1 MAYTFGTAEI
11 FTFAEYITNS
21 AGIYITVSQRETLE
35 VSIINERLPYLRKK
49 SMSLP
54 LTPGVYLMKNK
65 KGEIIY
71 VGKAKA
77 LKNRVS
83 TYFGSQN
90 SLWIK
95 VRRMVEN
102 VEDFDYI
109 LCDSEFEAL
118 ILECSLIKQHSPKY
132 NILRKDDKG
141 YHYIKITKNGW
152 KNFSAVKQR
161 LDDGAEYIGPYNNS
175 YGITNAID
183 AAKKIFMLPQC
194 NKVFPRDFKKS
205 RPCLNHFIGQCAAPC
220 AGKMSE
226 EAHSEAVDQAID
238 FIINGSGQAIEKL
251 TQKMLEA
258 SENLEFEK
266 AAKIRDKIN
275 AIKKITEKQKVV
287 AASVEEQDVF
297 ATVCSDSK
305 ACLSVLRFKDS
316 RLYDS
321 EHFIID
327 LPEDMP
333 EARYELIRS
342 YYSMRDFVPRRIA
355 VDGEVEGSDLLSEW
369 LSSLAKRKVS
379 IAVPQRGEQHSLV
392 EMCRSN
398 AAQKLAV
405 YLGKTGKST
414 AALDELGTLLGLKAP
429 PKFIESYDIS
439 HTAGT
444 ENVAGMVVFK
454 DGIPYKKAYR
464 RFKIKGFTGQDDYAS
479 MAEVIERRIL
489 RYFEEKDSGEGFGR
503 LPDLILLDG
512 GSGQVNAVKPI
523 LDKYNLDIPLFG
535 MVKDSHHK
543 TRAIALSGDELSLT
557 SKRSAFTLVSTIQ
570 EEVHRY
576 SVEYHR
582 SRRKNSALSSTLT
595 SIEGIGESRCK
606 ALLRHFRTVKA
617 VSEASIDELA
627 AVKGMNKN
635 AAKAVFE
642 AFHGQNNTDED

>member
-1 MAYTFGTAEI
+1 M
-11 FTFAEYITNS
+11 
-21 AGIYITVSQRETLE
+21 
-35 VSIINERLPYLRKK
+35 NERLPYLRKK

-65 KGEIIY
+65 KNEIIY

-83 TYFGSQN
+83 SYFGSQN
-90 SLWIK
+90 NHTVK
-95 VRRMVEN
+95 VRKMVEN

-109 LCDSEFEAL
+109 MCDSEFEAL

-132 NILRKDDKG
+132 NILLKDDKG
-141 YHYIKITKNGW
+141 YHYIKITSNGW
-152 KNFSAVKQR
+152 KNILAVKQR
-161 LDDGAEYIGPYNNS
+161 LDDGAEYIGPYTNS

-183 AAKKIFMLPQC
+183 TAKKIFMLPQC
-194 NKVFPRDFKKS
+194 SKVFPRDYKKS

-220 AGKMSE
+220 AGKTTA
-226 EAHSEAVDQAID
+226 EAHAEAIDQAID
-238 FIINGSGQAIEKL
+238 FIINGSGKAIDDLTEKM
-251 TQKMLEA
+251 TA
-258 SENLEFEK
+258 AAENLEFEK

-275 AIKKITEKQKVV
+275 AIKKVTEKQKVV

-297 ATVCSDSK
+297 AVVCSEAK
-305 ACLSVLRFKDS
+305 ACLSVIRFKDS
-316 RLYDS
+316 RLYES

-327 LPEDMP
+327 TPENLP
-333 EARYELIRS
+333 EARHELIRS
-342 YYSMRDFVPRRIA
+342 YYSIRDFVPRRIA
-355 VDGEVEGSDLLSEW
+355 VDGEVSGSEVLCEW

-379 IAVPQRGEQHSLV
+379 IVTPQRGEQHSLV

-398 AAQKLAV
+398 AAQKLGI
-405 YLGKTGKST
+405 YLGKTGKAT
-414 AALDELGTLLGLKAP
+414 AALDELATLLGLKSAP
-429 PKFIESYDIS
+429 EFIESYDIS
-439 HTAGT
+439 HTAGS

-454 DGIPYKKAYR
+454 GGVPYKKSYR
-464 RFKIKGFTGQDDYAS
+464 RFAIKGFSGQDDYAS

-512 GSGQVNAVKPI
+512 GSGQVNAVKPV

-535 MVKDSHHK
+535 MVKDSHHR
-543 TRAIALSGDELSLT
+543 TRAIACSGDELSLT
-557 SKRSAFTLVSTIQ
+557 SKRAAFTLVSTIQ

-582 SRRKNSALSSTLT
+582 SRRKKSSLSSSLT
-595 SIEGIGESRCK
+595 SIEGIGESRCR
-606 ALLRHFRTVKA
+606 ALLKHFKTVKA
-617 VSEASIDELA
+617 VSQASVDELA

-635 AAKAVFE
+635 AANAVFE
-642 AFHGQNNTDED
+642 AFHGKNSHDED

>member
-1 MAYTFGTAEI
+1 M
-11 FTFAEYITNS
+11 
-21 AGIYITVSQRETLE
+21 
-35 VSIINERLPYLRKK
+35 NERLPYLRKK

-65 KGEIIY
+65 KNEIIY

-83 TYFGSQN
+83 SYFGSQN
-90 SLWIK
+90 NHTVK
-95 VRRMVEN
+95 VRKMVEN

-109 LCDSEFEAL
+109 MCDSEFEAL

-132 NILRKDDKG
+132 NILLKDDKG
-141 YHYIKITKNGW
+141 YHYIKITSNGW
-152 KNFSAVKQR
+152 KNILAVKQR
-161 LDDGAEYIGPYNNS
+161 LDDGAEYIGPYTNS

-183 AAKKIFMLPQC
+183 TAKKIFMLPQC
-194 NKVFPRDFKKS
+194 SKVFPRDYKKS

-220 AGKMSE
+220 AGKTTA
-226 EAHSEAVDQAID
+226 EAHAEAIDQAID
-238 FIINGSGQAIEKL
+238 FIINGSGKAIEDL
-251 TQKMLEA
+251 TEKMTA
-258 SENLEFEK
+258 AAENLEFEK

-275 AIKKITEKQKVV
+275 AIKKVTEKQKVV

-297 ATVCSDSK
+297 AVVCSEAK
-305 ACLSVLRFKDS
+305 ACLSVIRFKDS
-316 RLYDS
+316 RLYES

-327 LPEDMP
+327 TPENLP
-333 EARYELIRS
+333 EARHELIRS
-342 YYSMRDFVPRRIA
+342 YYSIRDFVPRRIA
-355 VDGEVEGSDLLSEW
+355 VDGEVSGSEVLCEW

-379 IAVPQRGEQHSLV
+379 IVTPQRGEQHSLV

-398 AAQKLAV
+398 AAQKLGI
-405 YLGKTGKST
+405 YLGKTGKAT
-414 AALDELGTLLGLKAP
+414 AALDELATLLGLKSAP
-429 PKFIESYDIS
+429 EFIESYDIS
-439 HTAGT
+439 HTAGS

-454 DGIPYKKAYR
+454 GGVPYKKSYR
-464 RFKIKGFTGQDDYAS
+464 RFAIKGFSGQDDYAS

-512 GSGQVNAVKPI
+512 GSGQVNAVKPV

-535 MVKDSHHK
+535 MVKDSHHR
-543 TRAIALSGDELSLT
+543 TRAIACSGDELSLT
-557 SKRSAFTLVSTIQ
+557 SKRAAFTLVSTIQ

-582 SRRKNSALSSTLT
+582 SRRKKSSLSSSLT
-595 SIEGIGESRCK
+595 SIEGIGESRCR
-606 ALLRHFRTVKA
+606 ALLKHFKTVKA
-617 VSEASIDELA
+617 VSQASVDELA

-635 AAKAVFE
+635 AANAVFE
-642 AFHGQNNTDED
+642 AFHGKNSHDED